1 MSAVHHVKQ
10 SYWFSP
16 HLPQVECRSTWHSR
30 QGYKTHAHSQLSL
43 GLVIDGSTVC
53 HYRGTD
59 HLLCAGDI
67 VLVDPHAPH
76 SCTPLP
82 GQTRSYHMLYL
93 DAAWCQRLLAQQC
106 GQAVVALH
114 CRPVRVQNPT
124 LFRDCLRLLD
134 TLYHQDI
141 SAASVQL
148 TAIMSVLLPRYCS
161 PHQPVTEQP
170 TTCYIRQRLLSNL
183 QTSPSLTTL
192 AQELHLRRETLV
204 RHFREDTGI
213 TPMAFLN
220 NARIEYA
227 KTLIK
232 QGVPLADAG
241 YQSGFSDQSHFHKIF
256 VLHTAATPGQYQQA
270 GEYPSVAI
278 TI

>member
-1 MSAVHHVKQ
+1 MSAVHRVKQ
-10 SYWFSP
+10 AYWFSP
-16 HLPQVECRSTWHSR
+16 HLPQVECRSTWCSA
-30 QGYKTHAHSQLSL
+30 QGYKTHSHTQLSL
-43 GLVIDGSTVC
+43 GLVVAGNTVC
-53 HYRGTD
+53 HYRGAD
-59 HLLCAGDI
+59 HLLRAGDM
-67 VLVDPHAPH
+67 VLIDPDAPH

-82 GQTRSYHMLYL
+82 GQTRSYHMFYL
-93 DAAWCQRLLAQQC
+93 DAAWCRAILSQQC
-106 GQAVVALH
+106 GQPVAALH
-114 CRPVRVQNPT
+114 CHPVCVQDPALFGDGLQLLNSLYRHDIHSATPQLNAMVST
-124 LFRDCLRLLD
+124 LL
-134 TLYHQDI
+134 
-141 SAASVQL
+141 S
-148 TAIMSVLLPRYCS
+148 RYCS
-161 PHQPVTEQP
+161 AQQPLTEQS
-170 TTCYIRQRLLSNL
+170 TTRYMRQRLLSNL

-204 RHFREDTGI
+204 RHFRADTGI

-270 GEYPSVAI
+270 SGSPSAAI

>member
-16 HLPQVECRSTWHSR
+16 HLPQIECRSTWCSA
-30 QGYKTHAHSQLSL
+30 QGYKTHSHTQLSL
-43 GLVIDGSTVC
+43 GLVVAGNTVC
-53 HYRGTD
+53 HYRGKD
-59 HLLCAGDI
+59 HLLHAGDM
-67 VLVDPHAPH
+67 VLIDPHAPH

-93 DAAWCQRLLAQQC
+93 DAVWCQALLAQQS
-106 GQAVVALH
+106 GLAVSALH
-114 CRPVRVQNPT
+114 CRPVRVQDPA
-124 LFRDCLRLLD
+124 LFDDCLQLLK
-134 TLYHQDI
+134 TLYRHDI
-141 SAASVQL
+141 PSATPQL
-148 TAIMSVLLPRYCS
+148 NAIVSTLLSRYCS
-161 PHQPVTEQP
+161 PQQPMTEQP
-170 TTCYIRQRLLSNL
+170 TTRYMRQRLLHNL

-270 GEYPSVAI
+270 NESLSDAI

>member
-1 MSAVHHVKQ
+1 MRVQDHALFSDGLQLLNSLYRHDITSAT
-10 SYWFSP
+10 
-16 HLPQVECRSTWHSR
+16 PQLNT
-30 QGYKTHAHSQLSL
+30 
-43 GLVIDGSTVC
+43 LV
-53 HYRGTD
+53 Y
-59 HLLCAGDI
+59 
-67 VLVDPHAPH
+67 
-76 SCTPLP
+76 
-82 GQTRSYHMLYL
+82 
-93 DAAWCQRLLAQQC
+93 RLL
-106 GQAVVALH
+106 
-114 CRPVRVQNPT
+114 
-124 LFRDCLRLLD
+124 
-134 TLYHQDI
+134 
-141 SAASVQL
+141 S
-148 TAIMSVLLPRYCS
+148 RYCS
-161 PHQPVTEQP
+161 AQQPLAEQS
-170 TTCYIRQRLLSNL
+170 TTRYMRQRLLSNL

-270 GEYPSVAI
+270 SESPSATI

>member
-1 MSAVHHVKQ
+1 MVA
-10 SYWFSP
+10 
-16 HLPQVECRSTWHSR
+16 
-30 QGYKTHAHSQLSL
+30 
-43 GLVIDGSTVC
+43 GSTVC
-53 HYRGTD
+53 HYRGAD
-59 HLLCAGDI
+59 HLLRAGDM
-67 VLVDPHAPH
+67 VLIDPNAPH

-93 DAAWCQRLLAQQC
+93 DVVWCQGLLAQQC
-106 GQAVVALH
+106 GHPVAALH
-114 CRPVRVQNPT
+114 YRPVRVQDPA
-124 LFRDCLRLLD
+124 LFGDCLQLLKRLYRHDIDAATPQLHAMVS
-134 TLYHQDI
+134 TLL
-141 SAASVQL
+141 S
-148 TAIMSVLLPRYCS
+148 RYCS
-161 PHQPVTEQP
+161 PQQPVTEQP
-170 TTCYIRQRLLSNL
+170 TTRYMRQRLLSNL

-204 RHFREDTGI
+204 QHFREDTGI

-220 NARIEYA
+220 NTRIEYA

-270 GEYPSVAI
+270 GESPSAAI

>member
-1 MSAVHHVKQ
+1 MSAVYRVKQ
-10 SYWFSP
+10 TYWFSP
-16 HLPQVECRSTWHSR
+16 HLPQVECRSTWCSR
-30 QGYKTHAHSQLSL
+30 QGYKTHSHTQLSL
-43 GLVIDGSTVC
+43 GLVVAGSTVC
-53 HYRGTD
+53 HYRGAD
-59 HLLCAGDI
+59 HVLHAGDM
-67 VLVDPHAPH
+67 VLIDPHAPH

-82 GQTRSYHMLYL
+82 GQTRSYHMFYF
-93 DAAWCQRLLAQQC
+93 DAAWCRALLAEQYEQP
-106 GQAVVALH
+106 VVALH
-114 CRPVRVQNPT
+114 CHPVRVQDSALFSDGLQLLNSLYRNDITRATPQLNALVST
-124 LFRDCLRLLD
+124 LL
-134 TLYHQDI
+134 
-141 SAASVQL
+141 S
-148 TAIMSVLLPRYCS
+148 RYCAAQ
-161 PHQPVTEQP
+161 QPLVEQS
-170 TTCYIRQRLLSNL
+170 TTRYMRRRLLSNL

-227 KTLIK
+227 KALIK
-232 QGVPLADAG
+232 QGVPLADVG

-270 GEYPSVAI
+270 SESSSATI